1 MKFLEAYIPP
11 DALDEVRDLLSSQGI
26 EELVASEMALEVED
40 GDDRPYWESAI
51 SDFVPQIK
59 LELAVSDERA
69 ITTAHAI
76 LDIVNRKRAKRRVQI
91 LISRLDEVVSIET
104 GQRGSAAL

>member
-40 GDDRPYWESAI
+40 GD
-51 SDFVPQIK
+51 
-59 LELAVSDERA
+59 
-69 ITTAHAI
+69 
-76 LDIVNRKRAKRRVQI
+76 VQ
-91 LISRLDEVVSIET
+91 
-104 GQRGSAAL
+104 QY

>member
-40 GDDRPYWESAI
+40 GDVQPYWESAT

-69 ITTAHAI
+69 TTTAHAI
-76 LDIVNRKRAKRRVQI
+76 FDTVSRRRAKRRVQI

-104 GQRGSAAL
+104 GRRGSAAL